1 MKKIYPG
8 NTGIKFVITGLFLLV
23 AHLIFFNLFLP
34 LNSAGKWKEVWIP
47 HGASYTH
54 GINILKKEGIVKNEF
69 IFHVI
74 GKITGIE
81 TDLKA
86 GYYNLNT
93 SMSPWN
99 VFGYLRKGLIVQHRI
114 TIPEGFDLNSIKP
127 KFIDTG
133 LISDEA
139 WQIVYDRDF
148 LELLD
153 INAPS
158 LEGYLYPDTYRFAKG
173 MRPRDIFRMMVQRL
187 RQHFDQ
193 KLLKRAEEVGMSER
207 EVITLASIIE
217 KEVIYNSERPLVSA
231 VYNNRLKRNMRLQ
244 ADPTVNYGVLKK
256 GNSITRSDLKRVTP
270 YNTYAIYGLPPG
282 PIASPGIRSIRA
294 ALNPADTDYLFFVSK
309 NNGFH
314 HFSRTG
320 IEHMKAVM
328 IYQRGGGS

>member
-1 MKKIYPG
+1 MKRISLGK
-8 NTGIKFVITGLFLLV
+8 TGIKFVIIGLCLLM
-23 AHLIFFNLFLP
+23 AHLIFLNFFLP
-34 LNSAGKWKEVWIP
+34 LTSVGEWKEVWIP
-47 HGASYTH
+47 HGSSYTH
-54 GINILKKEGIVKNEF
+54 GLNTLKREGIVKNEF

-74 GKITGIE
+74 GKLTGID
-81 TDLKA
+81 TDMKA

-99 VFGYLRKGLIVQHRI
+99 VLGYLRKGLIVQHRI
-114 TIPEGFDLNSIKP
+114 TIPEGSDLNSIKP
-127 KFIDTG
+127 KFIDAG
-133 LISDEA
+133 LISDES
-139 WQIVYDRDF
+139 WKIVYDREF

-153 INAPS
+153 VKAPS

-173 MRPRDIFRMMVQRL
+173 TKPRDIFRIMVQRL

-193 KLLKRAEEVGMSER
+193 ELLKRAEEIGMSER

-217 KEVIYNSERPLVSA
+217 KEVIYNTERPLVSA

-256 GNSITRSDLKRVTP
+256 DNSITRSDLKRATP
-270 YNTYAIYGLPPG
+270 YNTYVIRGLPPG

-294 ALNPADTDYLFFVSK
+294 ALNPADSDYLFFVSK
-309 NNGFH
+309 NNGTH

-320 IEHMKAVM
+320 IEHMEAVM